1 MASQDTAQ
9 NASSSS
15 SSPSETRD
23 CKISL
28 NQNVWGLK
36 PSATVAIN
44 ERSDQLRA
52 EGQHVFKLGLG
63 QSPFPV
69 PNVVV
74 EALRVNAWR
83 KDYLPV
89 AGVAEL
95 RQAVADYH
103 RRFDGLA
110 ATADDVLIGPGSKEL
125 MFLLQVVFDGEFII
139 PTPAWVSYAPQAR
152 ILGRQ
157 VAFIHT
163 RAKAGWKLT
172 PRQVHEHCRHE
183 PERPRVIVLN
193 YPSNPTGGTYH
204 SDELAE
210 LAAVAQRFGIILLS
224 DEIYGELDHAG
235 MHQSI
240 GRHYDQ
246 GTIISSGL
254 SKWCGAGGWRLGT
267 FTFPQKLRPLLEAM
281 ASVASET
288 YTSTSAPVQY
298 AAVRAFEGGPEIEQ
312 YLLQSRRILKHLGEA
327 CCGRL
332 EAAGVSVLHPQGAFY
347 LFPDFDPLRERLTAR
362 EIRTSSQLCG
372 RLLDET
378 GVAILPGSH
387 FGRDPN
393 ELTARLAYVD
403 FDGAR
408 ALAAAE
414 QVPLDKPL
422 NDDYLAA
429 HCGNVLEAIDRLCEW
444 VVL

>member
-1 MASQDTAQ
+1 MASQKTDP
-9 NASSSS
+9 
-15 SSPSETRD
+15 PSESNSAANGESRE

-28 NQNVWGLK
+28 NQNVCGLK

-44 ERSDQLRA
+44 DRSNQLRA
-52 EGQHVFKLGLG
+52 EGKQVFKLGLG

-103 RRFDGLA
+103 RRFNTFA
-110 ATADDVLIGPGSKEL
+110 AAADDVLIGPGSKEL

-157 VAFIHT
+157 VSFIHT

-172 PRQVHEHCRHE
+172 AQQVLEHCRHE
-183 PERPRVIVLN
+183 PDRARAIVLN
-193 YPSNPTGGTYH
+193 YPSNPTGGTYT
-204 SDELAE
+204 SEELNELAQ
-210 LAAVAQRFGIILLS
+210 VARRFGIILLS
-224 DEIYGELDHAG
+224 DEIYGELDHEGA
-235 MHQSI
+235 HHSI
-240 GRHYDQ
+240 CRDYPE

-267 FTFPQKLRPLLEAM
+267 FTFPRQLRPLLDAM

-312 YLLQSRRILKHLGEA
+312 YLVQSRRGPLSGWGPPAGNGWIPPALESCLHKVPSICFQTLIRSAIAWPRAACIPVLKCANACWTTPAWRFFPAATLG
-327 CCGRL
+327 
-332 EAAGVSVLHPQGAFY
+332 VTP
-347 LFPDFDPLRERLTAR
+347 
-362 EIRTSSQLCG
+362 TS
-372 RLLDET
+372 
-378 GVAILPGSH
+378 
-387 FGRDPN
+387 
-393 ELTARLAYVD
+393 
-403 FDGAR
+403 
-408 ALAAAE
+408 
-414 QVPLDKPL
+414 
-422 NDDYLAA
+422 
-429 HCGNVLEAIDRLCEW
+429 
-444 VVL
+444 